1 MLLIKRMNV
10 TVVGAGSAGLLSAL
24 VLKHKIPNCIVTV
37 IRDPNEPVI
46 GVGEATVGSFM
57 KMLNEDLGLNM
68 DYFVEKVKPVIKY
81 GVLYEFGKN
90 DFHYTFDNAFDFQ
103 SNDKSLPQGFDF
115 EGGNYGYTEYS
126 KIMMNKGKGEY
137 SGAVHV
143 DNKLFLEYLENM
155 ALEKNIIFIDDK
167 IESIKKKDDII
178 ISLNDKY
185 YADYF
190 IDCSGFKS
198 ILSDEKYV
206 SYSDS
211 LVNDRAIF
219 FRTKTKEKIRPYS
232 HAITM
237 NSGWLWVVDHSQGYS
252 GNGYVFS
259 SKYIT
264 DEEAL
269 KELEEKYKMKI
280 KDYKT
285 IPFKTGRKERHW
297 VGNVITIGNADG
309 FVEPLEAT
317 SLMTILQS
325 IRLTST
331 VLEYGDKKG
340 DLIERYNKFIN
351 ELYDT
356 IRDFILIHFCF
367 NDRLDT
373 IYWRDYLKRIDK
385 LPKDGIGYGV
395 LDYYLKNNTHILFTN
410 KYYEDIN
417 PFSLDGWFQM
427 YRGLIPT
434 EKDRKKILEGL
445 K

>member
-1 MLLIKRMNV
+1 MNA

-24 VLKHKIPNCIVTV
+24 TLKNKIPNCIVTV

-57 KMLNEDLGLNM
+57 NMLNMSLGLNM
-68 DYFVEKVKPVIKY
+68 DDFMENVNPVIKY

-90 DFHYTFDNAFDFQ
+90 DFHYTFDTAFDFQ
-103 SNDKSLPQGFDF
+103 SNDNPLPQGFDF

-126 KIMMNKGKGEY
+126 KIMMDKGKGDY
-137 SGAVHV
+137 SGALHI
-143 DNKLFLEYLENM
+143 DNKLFLEYLKNL
-155 ALEKNIIFIDDK
+155 AIEKHIIFIDDK
-167 IESIKKKDDII
+167 IESVQRENNTV
-178 ISLNDKY
+178 ISLNYKY

-198 ILSDEKYV
+198 VLSNEKFI

-219 FRTKTKEKIRPYS
+219 FRTKTKKKIKPYS

-264 DEEAL
+264 DKEAL
-269 KELEEKYKMKI
+269 KELEVKYKMKI

-285 IPFKTGRKERHW
+285 IPFKTGRKEKHW

-317 SLMTILQS
+317 SLMVILRS
-325 IRLTST
+325 IQLTS
-331 VLEYGDKKG
+331 LILAYGDKKG
-340 DLIERYNKFIN
+340 DLIIRYNKFIN
-351 ELYDT
+351 EYYDT
-356 IRDFILIHFCF
+356 IRDFILIHMCF
-367 NDRLDT
+367 NDRLDS
-373 IYWRDYLKRIDK
+373 IYWKDYQKRVDK
-385 LPKDGIGYGV
+385 LPKDGIGYDI
-395 LDYYLKNNTHILFTN
+395 LDYYLKNDTHILFTN

-417 PFSLDGWFQM
+417 PFGLDGWFQM

-434 EKDRKKILEGL
+434 ETDRG
-445 K
+445 

>member
-1 MLLIKRMNV
+1 MNI
-10 TVVGAGSAGLLSAL
+10 TIIGSGSAGLLSAL
-24 VLKHKIPNCIVTV
+24 TLKHKMPNCIVTI

-57 KMLNEDLGLNM
+57 SMLETHLNLNM
-68 DYFVEKVKPVIKY
+68 NDFIEKVKPVIKY
-81 GVLYEFGKN
+81 GVLYEFGKK

-103 SNDKSLPQGFDF
+103 SYNKPLPKGFDF
-115 EGGNYGYTEYS
+115 EGGNYGNTEFS
-126 KIMMNKGKGEY
+126 KLMMSKENGDY
-137 SGAVHV
+137 SGAFHV
-143 DNKLFLEYLENM
+143 DNKLFLEYLENISIK
-155 ALEKNIIFIDDK
+155 KNIIFIDDK

-198 ILSDEKYV
+198 VLSDEKFI

-211 LVNDRAIF
+211 LVNDRSIF
-219 FRTKTKEKIRPYS
+219 FRTKTKEKIKTYS

-237 NSGWLWVVDHSQGYS
+237 NSGWLWVVDHTQGYS
-252 GNGYVFS
+252 GNGYVYS

-264 DEEAL
+264 DDDAL

-280 KDYKT
+280 KDYKV

-317 SLMTILQS
+317 SLMVILKS
-325 IRLTST
+325 IQLTSMIIK
-331 VLEYGDKKG
+331 YGDKKG
-340 DLIERYNKFIN
+340 DLIIRYNQFIN
-351 ELYDT
+351 EYYDL
-356 IRDFILIHFCF
+356 IRDFILIHMCF
-367 NDRLDT
+367 NDKLDT
-373 IYWRDYLKRIDK
+373 VYWKDYLDRVDK
-385 LPKDGIGYGV
+385 LPKNSMGYNI
-395 LDYYLKNNTHILFTN
+395 LDYYLKNNTHVLFTS
-410 KYYEDIN
+410 KFFSDDN

-434 EKDRKKILEGL
+434 EKDRKKILERL

>member
-1 MLLIKRMNV
+1 MNV
-10 TVVGAGSAGLLSAL
+10 TIVGAGSAGLLSAL
-24 VLKHKIPNCIVTV
+24 TIRQKIPDAVVTV

-46 GVGEATVGSFM
+46 GVGEATVGSFLS
-57 KMLNEDLGLNM
+57 MLRDNLGM
-68 DYFVEKVKPVIKY
+68 DVVDFLEKVKPVIKY
-81 GVLYEFGKN
+81 GVLYEFGKK

-103 SNDKSLPQGFDF
+103 SYDKPLPQGFDF

-126 KIMMNKGKGEY
+126 KLMMKKSVGEH

-143 DNKLFLEYLENM
+143 DNRLFLEYLEN
-155 ALEKNIIFIDDK
+155 LSIKKNIIFIDDK
-167 IESIKKKDDII
+167 IKSIQKKDDMI

-185 YADYF
+185 HADYF

-198 ILSDEKYV
+198 VLSDEKFI

-219 FRTKTKEKIRPYS
+219 FRTKNKKRIKSYS

-237 NSGWLWVVDHSQGYS
+237 NSGWLWVVDHTQGYS
-252 GNGYVFS
+252 GNGYVYS

-264 DEEAL
+264 DDEAL
-269 KELEEKYKMKI
+269 KELEKKYKKKI
-280 KDYKT
+280 KDYKI

-317 SLMTILQS
+317 SLMVILKS
-325 IRLTST
+325 IQLASM
-331 VLEYGDKKG
+331 VIAYDDKKG
-340 DLIERYNKFIN
+340 DLIDRYNQFIN
-351 ELYDT
+351 EYYDL
-356 IRDFILIHFCF
+356 IRDFILIHMCF
-367 NDRLDT
+367 NNRINT
-373 IYWRDYLKRIDK
+373 KYWKDYSNRVDK
-385 LPKDGIGYGV
+385 LPKNSMGYDM
-395 LDYYLKNNTHILFTN
+395 LEYYLRNNTMILFTSKFFN
-410 KYYEDIN
+410 DVN

-434 EKDRKKILEGL
+434 EKDRKKILQRL
-445 K
+445 SCN